1 METLAII
8 LAMSVVTYLPRALP
22 LLLCARRTVPDP
34 LARWLGF
41 VPPAVLAA
49 LLAQSVLC
57 AGPNVDMSM
66 KNLFLWA
73 SVPTALVRWKTRS
86 FAATVAAG
94 ILSVALLRAALL

>member
-1 METLAII
+1 METLAVIF
-8 LAMSVVTYLPRALP
+8 AMTMVTYLPRALP

-57 AGPNVDMSM
+57 VGPSVDMSM
-66 KNLFLWA
+66 ENLFLWA

-94 ILSVALLRAALL
+94 ILTVALLRAALP

>member
-1 METLAII
+1 METLAVIF
-8 LAMSVVTYLPRALP
+8 AMTMVTYLPRALP

-57 AGPNVDMSM
+57 VGPSVDMSTG
-66 KNLFLWA
+66 NLFLWA

-94 ILSVALLRAALL
+94 ILTVALLRAALP